1 MKKTIVYILAAA
13 ALILALS
20 GCGDNMNDSGFQVTP
35 RPEVSMKPD
44 VTAMPDANNGIVNDD
59 DGVITEGDNGPME
72 TRAPATPKPQ
82 NTAAPK
88 ASAAPKPSATQAP

>member
-1 MKKTIVYILAAA
+1 MKKTIVYIMAAA

-20 GCGDNMNDSGFQVTP
+20 GCGDNMSDSGLQVTP
-35 RPEVSMKPD
+35 RPEVSMKPQ
-44 VTAMPDANNGIVNDD
+44 VSAMPDVNNGVVNDD
-59 DGVITEGDNGPME
+59 DGVITDGDNGPME

-88 ASAAPKPSATQAP
+88 ASAAPKTSETQKP